1 MTTTRRRIYRIPH
14 AHILNFLRKSGI
26 RKLAGKI
33 SEDDEQAAVVLPMP
47 LNVPEGAVVASVQ
60 SNYSV
65 QAFDFVV
72 EHESFAEIADCA
84 ELPVIRL
91 EMELFVVA
99 HANAETD
106 QVTPAAEV
114 THKSELKPAEVFS
127 VGSVIQDELKARDW
141 SLDELASKM
150 GGAPYPRLLQLIRAQ
165 QGCPRIDLHFAQR
178 LASAF
183 GTLPE
188 FWLRVDDTWHDNKGW
203 AQ

>member
-1 MTTTRRRIYRIPH
+1 
-14 AHILNFLRKSGI
+14 
-26 RKLAGKI
+26 
-33 SEDDEQAAVVLPMP
+33 MP
-47 LNVPEGAVVASVQ
+47 IVIPEGAKVVSVQ
-60 SNYSV
+60 SNYSA

-72 EHESFAEIADCA
+72 EHESFAEVQECA
-84 ELPVIRL
+84 ELPIIRS
-91 EMELFVVA
+91 A
-99 HANAETD
+99 IYAETNEAK
-106 QVTPAAEV
+106 PAAEV